1 MRRFLLAMA
10 AIGLGVLLGVLLAP
24 FVLPSGTGEPG
35 PTAAD
40 ARSQDPASRNAERDS
55 VAEDAT
61 GPTAGA
67 DGNAMAAEDP
77 SEEASEDASGESTEE
92 PSEEPTEEPSEEPTE
107 EPTLS
112 PAERADAR
120 AGVRDRDVPEAGDG
134 TLTVVPGEQDAP
146 DPDADQVLQIRVEV
160 EDGLSIDAR
169 QFATFVMDT
178 LNDPRSWGHDGAVS
192 FARTDADPDF
202 RVVLA
207 SPDEVDA
214 MCAPLRTVGL
224 YSRSEER
231 RVGEGWVAGV

>member
-1 MRRFLLAMA
+1 MRRFLLAMVA
-10 AIGLGVLLGVLLAP
+10 VALGVLLGVLLAT
-24 FVLPSGTGEPG
+24 FVLTSGTAEPSR
-35 PTAAD
+35 TAAD
-40 ARSQDPASRNAERDS
+40 ARSQDPASRTAERDS
-55 VAEDAT
+55 VDEGAT
-61 GPTAGA
+61 GPAGA
-67 DGNAMAAEDP
+67 DGNPMAAEDA
-77 SEEASEDASGESTEE
+77 SEDAGEDASGES
-92 PSEEPTEEPSEEPTE
+92 TEEPSEEPTE